1 MKPFQAVEQ
10 HRAVLLLEDVAP
22 DLDDSVRTHTDEQLV
37 ERGVM
42 QFAQRKPVGHA
53 RRSGLAVRHDVRGV
67 EQLVVTE
74 AALGNSSSIPRYEPL
89 QIRPSTTRDRSRV
102 IALWERV
109 FPDDPPHNAPAKV
122 FDAKLAM
129 HDDMLF
135 VATDVDSVI
144 GTAMAGY
151 DGHRGWL
158 YTVAVSPEHRR
169 RGIGTALVRH
179 AVEALRMAGCTKV
192 NLQIRATNTAVR
204 GFYESLGFGVE
215 ERLSMGMHIR

>member
-1 MKPFQAVEQ
+1 M
-10 HRAVLLLEDVAP
+10 H
-22 DLDDSVRTHTDEQLV
+22 
-37 ERGVM
+37 
-42 QFAQRKPVGHA
+42 
-53 RRSGLAVRHDVRGV
+53 
-67 EQLVVTE
+67 
-74 AALGNSSSIPRYEPL
+74 
-89 QIRPSTTRDRSRV
+89 IRPCTTHDRAGV

-135 VATDVDSVI
+135 VATDADTVI
-144 GTAMAGY
+144 GTTMTGY

-158 YTVAVSPEHRR
+158 YAIAVSPQHRR

-179 AVEALRMAGCTKV
+179 AVGALRSVGCIKV

-204 GFYESLGFGVE
+204 GFYASLDFEVE
-215 ERLSMGMHIR
+215 DRLSMGMHIR